1 MTKLIAA
8 IAVAVTLAVV
18 GVLAD
23 TWVSLRDV
31 AMSANGYIALVAG
44 SVLTLAVGAG
54 LIFLMYYSDREG
66 FDDQPQV
73 RTGNAEHGQQRP
85 PGNA

>member
-18 GVLAD
+18 GVLAY
-23 TWVSLRDV
+23 TWVSLRNV

-66 FDDQPQV
+66 FDDQPEV

>member
-1 MTKLIAA
+1 MTKFIVV

-18 GVLAD
+18 GVLAY

-44 SVLTLAVGAG
+44 SVLTLAVGIG
-54 LIFLMYYSDREG
+54 LIFLMYYSNREG
-66 FDDQPQV
+66 FDDRPEV
-73 RTGNAEHGQQRP
+73 RTNNAEDEQQRP